1 MFFKKSKLR
10 VNGKTKWFPRAV
22 IVSKRPADSDEL
34 ARRIAQMSTA
44 STGDVH
50 LVLRSLPSVM
60 AQIMNEGRTVHIDGL
75 GSFFFKLSCAGRG
88 VDTPEEV
95 SRKQIK
101 DIRVQFLPERQ
112 RIDGK
117 RFGKPLTQDVE
128 LEDWDVVTGAAN
140 DDGQT
145 ASK

>member
-1 MFFKKSKLR
+1 MFFKKSKLK

-22 IVSKRPADSDEL
+22 IVSKRPADLDEL